1 MVNRVNGAPL
11 QGEQG
16 VIPLSRKLA
25 NFLRRIAPFT
35 NRQSNIRNV
44 SLAPLNMRSSPQS
57 AFVDQ
62 ITSHTDMLS
71 EDFAIKEERPYYPDG
86 KVKIRTDNGD
96 ELESLFNAINSNPKS
111 DFEFV
116 YQGQPGKDEGG
127 LSRQVWSK
135 AYTQLSK
142 LDSFDLE
149 NGELKIKLTSLNDY
163 SEYRNVGRFLA
174 KTLRNFESNKNNQT
188 FGMSLSNSINVAL
201 NHFTFDSDSKE
212 FAPKSKY
219 TEKGV
224 VHRLYVTNTSKTGL
238 APAHAEKLTAED
250 YLQLKALAKL
260 VYEEA
265 TFPEL
270 YKENNN
276 KNILE
281 SIAILWGLDS
291 EKEALEELTMKAK
304 PFFYLARGFNETLN
318 RLELNYHPLQNDLI
332 SNRLKTLFKADTLAT
347 YRSKNN
353 TFSIVQSSNSD
364 LNTRA
369 LSKLDSF
376 IHQSEDEGRALCS
389 FVTGSPTIGPEG
401 FNIVIS
407 KTYKEDML
415 PQSSTCTNTLYLSE
429 DLLLLSEA
437 AEKDF
442 NYFLSVSLKSSGDN
456 FTSV

>member
-1 MVNRVNGAPL
+1 MLHPVTRETVNNPTPPTLRQRVAAFLGKITCINNHAVIRSAHTQQNIPTPMNAHANSQHLSLEGDAP
-11 QGEQG
+11 
-16 VIPLSRKLA
+16 
-25 NFLRRIAPFT
+25 
-35 NRQSNIRNV
+35 
-44 SLAPLNMRSSPQS
+44 
-57 AFVDQ
+57 
-62 ITSHTDMLS
+62 S
-71 EDFAIKEERPYYPDG
+71 EDFAIREERPYYPEG
-86 KVKIRTDNGD
+86 KVKIYTDNGD
-96 ELESLFNAINSNPKS
+96 ELESLFKAIDSNPKS
-111 DFEFV
+111 DFVFE
-116 YQGQPGKDEGG
+116 YQGQAGKDEGG

-238 APAHAEKLTAED
+238 AHAEKLTAED

-442 NYFLSVSLKSSGDN
+442 NYFLSVSLKSTGDN
-456 FTSV
+456 FTSA